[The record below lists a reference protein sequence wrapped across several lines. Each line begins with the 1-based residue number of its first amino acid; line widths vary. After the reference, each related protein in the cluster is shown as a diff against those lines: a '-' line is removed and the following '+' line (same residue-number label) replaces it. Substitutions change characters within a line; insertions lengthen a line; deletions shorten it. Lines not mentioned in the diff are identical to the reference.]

1 LHQYG
6 ARQNGRGMSATN
18 QPVRDRE
25 VTILADRA
33 GLVSENQLLQGR
45 LREGRVF
52 AKVQLFRA
60 KRAKRGLGESP
71 RAKAKGP

>member
-1 LHQYG
+1 
-6 ARQNGRGMSATN
+6 MSATD

-45 LREGRVF
+45 LREGRVLQKCNSSEPSEPS
-52 AKVQLFRA
+52 ADLANLPELKQKDPNRRPAV
-60 KRAKRGLGESP
+60 P
-71 RAKAKGP
+71 T